1 MAPNDTPKK
10 FTNPVRRILR
20 VIRLET
26 NEISSVYFYAILGG
40 LIQLSLPIGIQT
52 IINFVLGGSISTSL
66 VILIIGVVFGVFL
79 TGLLQVNQMKLI
91 EKVQQKIFVRYA
103 LEFTDRI
110 PRLNLSAIDGKYL
123 PELVNR
129 FFDTMI
135 LQKGIAKLLLDVPTA
150 TIQVIFGLMLLS
162 FYHPV
167 FIFFGLALILIV
179 YLILRVT
186 GARGMESS
194 LEASDYKY
202 AVAGWLEEMARVIRS
217 FKFSRNTRLNV
228 EKSDVLIS
236 GYLESRTNHFK
247 VLLFQYWTLIALK
260 VIITATMLIVGSIL
274 LVDQQL
280 NIGQF
285 IAAEIVILMVISSVE
300 KIIVNLDKVYD
311 VLTAVEKLGKVT
323 DLPLE
328 HSGKIE
334 LPSIERGVS
343 IEMNQVDFK
352 YQESDAEYTLKE
364 IQLNIESNESI
375 CLMGRAGSG
384 KSSLMRLLTGAFH
397 TFKGSV
403 LIDKIPIA
411 NYDLSSLRTQT
422 GILLN
427 QNDIFKGSLQEN
439 ISMGFGGITAHEI
452 MELADG
458 IGLKKYIAG
467 LPNGL
472 DTPLQSDG
480 TRLSKKIVQKILLM
494 RALVHQPRLLLLEE
508 PLEGIEDEPRRKILH
523 YLFEQTKQ
531 QTMIISSNDPEIASK
546 CDRVIYLEEG
556 KIKAAGN
563 WNQIKSIIH

>member
-1 MAPNDTPKK
+1 MAQNDTQKK
-10 FTNPVRRILR
+10 FSNPVRRILR

-40 LIQLSLPIGIQT
+40 LIQLSLPIGIQS

-66 VILIIGVVFGVFL
+66 VILIVGVVFGVFL

-129 FFDTMI
+129 FFDTMS

-167 FIFFGLALILIV
+167 FIFFGISLILIV

-228 EKSDVLIS
+228 EKSDKLIT
-236 GYLESRTNHFK
+236 GYLEARTNHFK

-274 LVDQQL
+274 LVEQQL

-328 HSGKIE
+328 GSGKIE
-334 LPSIERGVS
+334 LPVIEQGVS

-352 YQESDAEYTLKE
+352 YQDADSDWTLHN
-364 IQLNIESNESI
+364 IQLNIQPNESI

-411 NYDLSSLRTQT
+411 NYNLASLRTQT

-427 QNDIFKGSLQEN
+427 QNDIFKGTLQEN
-439 ISMGFGGITAHEI
+439 ISMGYSDITAQEI
-452 MELADG
+452 MALAEG
-458 IGLKKYIAG
+458 IGIKKYIAG
-467 LPNGL
+467 LPQGL
-472 DTPLQSDG
+472 ETPLQSDG

-494 RALVHQPRLLLLEE
+494 RALVHQPRMLLLEE
-508 PLEGIEDEPRRKILH
+508 PLEGIEDEPRRTILQ
-523 YLFEQTKQ
+523 YLFEQTRN
-531 QTMIISSNDPEIASK
+531 QTMIISSNDPEIAAK
-546 CDRVIYLEEG
+546 CSRVIYLEEG
-556 KIKAAGN
+556 RIKAIGN
-563 WNQIKSIIH
+563 WNQIQSLIH